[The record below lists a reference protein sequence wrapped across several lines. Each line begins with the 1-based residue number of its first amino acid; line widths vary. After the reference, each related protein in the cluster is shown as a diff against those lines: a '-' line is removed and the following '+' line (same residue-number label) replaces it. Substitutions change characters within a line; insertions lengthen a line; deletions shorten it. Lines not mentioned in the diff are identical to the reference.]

1 MSRQQFYRNPNPVSL
16 QRKKGKEFAY
26 LALAVVAAVM
36 VMLCIAFL
44 QNALVNL
51 GYDVI
56 QIRDQTTAL
65 KQERAQLRSELASL
79 TRPDRIIHQAVDMG
93 LRPVSDAHRIWVL
106 IHESEEPDL
115 KGEAAEM
122 VASLERQP

>member
-1 MSRQQFYRNPNPVSL
+1 MNKKQFYRNPNPFSL

-26 LALAVVAAVM
+26 LALAVSSAVL

-56 QIRDQTTAL
+56 QIRDQTIAL
-65 KQERAQLRSELASL
+65 KQERSQLRSELAFL
-79 TRPDRIIHQAVDMG
+79 TRPGRIIHQAVEMG
-93 LRPVSDAHRIWVL
+93 LRPVSDANRTLVQIK
-106 IHESEEPDL
+106 ESEEPDL
-115 KGEAAEM
+115 NGGAAEM
-122 VASLERQP
+122 VASLERQN